1 MSVSTSIRHAKCAAI
16 VLCFAWPTTVMAQET
31 LDVDALLNALIRP
44 APSETIT
51 RSLGAAPVITGPT
64 EEELLFLGALP
75 TRGLTIEVRAE
86 VAQIAMERELPR
98 IDLNI
103 PFDYDSD
110 ALRADVMAD
119 LVTIG
124 RALSAEGLSTSRFI
138 LAGHTDGVGSAG
150 YNQDLSQ
157 RRAASVRAFLIEVFG
172 LPEQQLVAVGFGFE
186 QLLDIHNPA
195 ADANRRVEVINLEVG
210 WE

>member
-1 MSVSTSIRHAKCAAI
+1 MTLSTTIQRAAFA
-16 VLCFAWPTTVMAQET
+16 LCLAVPTIAHAQEA
-31 LDVDALLNALIRP
+31 LDVDNLLEALIRP
-44 APSETIT
+44 APPSDLT
-51 RSLGAAPVITGPT
+51 RSLTAPVVTGPT
-64 EEELLFLGALP
+64 VEELEFLQALP

-86 VAQIAMERELPR
+86 VAEIAMERELPR
-98 IDLNI
+98 IDLDI

-124 RALSAEGLSTSRFI
+124 RALSSEDLARSRFI
-138 LAGHTDGVGSAG
+138 LAGHTDGVGSAA
-150 YNQDLSQ
+150 YNQDLSE
-157 RRAASVRAFLIEVFG
+157 RRAASVRTFLIEAFG

-186 QLLDIHNPA
+186 QLLTPHDPA
-195 ADANRRVEVINLEVG
+195 GAANRRVEVINLEVS